1 MKNYQSISITNE
13 NEVPDE
19 QLESINN
26 NNCNCND
33 HPEDHLAP
41 SFDSTERPSNLFVG
55 TFNLIATI
63 VGGAVLS
70 LPIAFQKCG
79 IAFTT
84 LAMILSTYM
93 TYNSLVM
100 LCYCSRR
107 GGGSR

>member
-1 MKNYQSISITNE
+1 MKNYQSITITNE
-13 NEVPDE
+13 ELPDE
-19 QLESINN
+19 RFESINN
-26 NNCNCND
+26 YNCNSND

-84 LAMILSTYM
+84 IAMILSTYM
-93 TYNSLVM
+93 AYSSLVM

>member
-1 MKNYQSISITNE
+1 MKNYQSITITNE
-13 NEVPDE
+13 LQLPDE
-19 QLESINN
+19 ERNNN
-26 NNCNCND
+26 NNCNSCND

-41 SFDSTERPSNLFVG
+41 PFDSTERPSNLFVG

-70 LPIAFQKCG
+70 LPIAFEKCG

-84 LAMILSTYM
+84 IAMILSTYM
-93 TYNSLVM
+93 TYSSLVM